1 MALKFVSKQSLRR
14 GVLSFRRLKLKA
26 GPNIVSLDGFEL
38 ISHFQSDNCQIM
50 QLPSIKKRGFP
61 KMTFKPCDLPR
72 SKVSKARQD
81 FSTPPKGLHES
92 VYVL

>member
-1 MALKFVSKQSLRR
+1 M
-14 GVLSFRRLKLKA
+14 
-26 GPNIVSLDGFEL
+26 VSLDGFEL

-61 KMTFKPCDLPR
+61 KMTFKPCDLAR

-81 FSTPPKGLHES
+81 FATPPKGLHES